1 MELLKVIVVV
11 LQCLSTLE
19 TFVKILQ
26 AKLHANL
33 EKLISDC
40 PRPPLEEML
49 RTASGWLNK
58 IQHHFENWG
67 DTVDW

>member
-1 MELLKVIVVV
+1 MIVVV
-11 LQCLSTLE
+11 LQMSKYLGNFCEKS
-19 TFVKILQ
+19 Q

-33 EKLISDC
+33 EKLISAC
-40 PRPPLEEML
+40 PCPPLEEML
-49 RTASGWLNK
+49 RSPQLLVCSK